1 MQKIIQISADSTEDD
16 WSLFALTEDGEV
28 YGGYFSEKLKRF
40 VWRRVNL
47 PEEPQKDVE
56 N

>member
-1 MQKIIQISADSTEDD
+1 MQKIIQISADYTDS
-16 WSLFALTEDGEV
+16 WSLFVLTEDGEV

-40 VWRRVNL
+40 VWKRVNH

-56 N
+56 A